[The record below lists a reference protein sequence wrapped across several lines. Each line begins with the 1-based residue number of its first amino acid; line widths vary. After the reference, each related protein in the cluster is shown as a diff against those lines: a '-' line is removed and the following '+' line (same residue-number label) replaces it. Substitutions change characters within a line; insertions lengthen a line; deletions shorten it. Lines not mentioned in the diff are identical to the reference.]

1 MTQEQI
7 AQSARDEANHRED
20 YRRIKNDQVRVEHC
34 GSAVLTEVDDGVV
47 TVQHWLTVR
56 PGRNRMN
63 VRASEKFIPGM
74 GLVLQAD
81 EDTLDDQKT
90 VLYRRKSRR
99 VVDDPTDTFFTFAFS
114 IGNKFEQPSK
124 LNMARSKRSGQ
135 RRIWQFF
142 IAASGR
148 YDCRQFIE
156 KVVIE
161 LPGKDSARSLT
172 LSHPFEFS
180 ATTEIS
186 EIPYEIYWR
195 PWTRHPRTRGMHQM
209 GFGKNGCCENVETS
223 FIVKAFQDFLRNS
236 LSENLK

>member
-1 MTQEQI
+1 MEDVKPPESTFPLPTLHQPHRNSPIHHRIEKVDMTNFLG
-7 AQSARDEANHRED
+7 RKKFED
-20 YRRIKNDQVRVEHC
+20 ADCDSQADSSMVE
-34 GSAVLTEVDDGVV
+34 
-47 TVQHWLTVR
+47 
-56 PGRNRMN
+56 
-63 VRASEKFIPGM
+63 
-74 GLVLQAD
+74 QAD

-209 GFGKNGCCENVETS
+209 GFGKNGCCENIATS
-223 FIVKAFQDFLRNS
+223 FSVKAFQDFLRNS
-236 LSENLK
+236 LSDNLK